1 MFNKYSIKDH
11 SVSISNKLDI
21 LDLALSAITN
31 NVISQ
36 FISIEEVEKVFSGD
50 PAFYKNKTI
59 SRNVRFDDGTYEID
73 FVSDK
78 HSDKIKRLGA
88 LLSPGQKV
96 RTDYSESIIKKIP
109 ELKKSKYTV
118 LNIKDINLKS
128 EYLGQIHNMF
138 AKQYLIDY
146 YVSNQGDTIITEFAK
161 IHNYSNVIDLLNTL
175 YTNDELYNELKRVVP
190 IELIEDFDNKA
201 KSNTSP
207 YSEINVSDAQ
217 VLIRP
222 EMYRKIR
229 ISLGQ
234 WSFEDDK
241 NGYSD
246 EKAYNIVENDPNW
259 ESDAEKCKLVRKLQL
274 FPLKM
279 SYF

>member
-1 MFNKYSIKDH
+1 MFNKYGIKNH
-11 SVSISNKLDI
+11 NVSVSNKSDI
-21 LDLALSAITN
+21 VDLALSAITN

-59 SRNVRFDDGTYEID
+59 SRNVRFYDGTYEID

-96 RTDYSESIIKKIP
+96 RTDYSDSTIKKIP

-128 EYLGQIHNMF
+128 EYLGQIRNMF

-146 YVSNQGDTIITEFAK
+146 YINDQDNVIITEFAK
-161 IHNYSNVIDLLNTL
+161 KHNYSNVVDLLNTL
-175 YTNDELYNELKRVVP
+175 YTNDELYNELKRVIP
-190 IELIEDFDNKA
+190 IELVENFDNKA

-207 YSEINVSDAQ
+207 YGEINVSDAQ

-246 EKAYNIVENDPNW
+246 EKAYNIIENDPNW
-259 ESDAEKCKLVRKLQL
+259 ESDAEKCKLVHKLQL